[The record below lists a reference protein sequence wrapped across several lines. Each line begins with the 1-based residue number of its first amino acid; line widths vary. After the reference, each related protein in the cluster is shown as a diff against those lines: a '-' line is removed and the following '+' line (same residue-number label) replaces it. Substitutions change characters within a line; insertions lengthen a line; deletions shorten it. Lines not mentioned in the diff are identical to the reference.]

1 MSREVIISTSNPGRK
16 PRNPQK
22 PLWHRILSSWQLYV
36 LITPAVAY
44 LILFKYIPMT
54 GIQIAFRDF
63 KSARGVWGSQW
74 VGFKHFLRFFN
85 SPSIWT
91 LIRNTL
97 SLSVYS
103 LLAGIPLPILLALSM
118 NSLRGSRFKKT
129 VQVMTYAPHFI
140 SVVVIVGMINVF
152 FSTSTGIVNVL
163 LRHFGMNQVSFM
175 TSANLFPHFYVW
187 SGVWQNLGWNSI
199 IYMAALSGV
208 DPSLH
213 EAAVMDGAS
222 MPQRICH
229 IDFPSILPT
238 IIILLILSSGSI
250 MSVGFEKVY
259 LMQNPLNL
267 RTSEVISTYVYKRGI
282 IDAQY
287 SFSTAVGLF
296 NSLVNIVMLS
306 LVNYLS
312 QKTAET
318 SLW

>member
-312 QKTAET
+312 QKTADT